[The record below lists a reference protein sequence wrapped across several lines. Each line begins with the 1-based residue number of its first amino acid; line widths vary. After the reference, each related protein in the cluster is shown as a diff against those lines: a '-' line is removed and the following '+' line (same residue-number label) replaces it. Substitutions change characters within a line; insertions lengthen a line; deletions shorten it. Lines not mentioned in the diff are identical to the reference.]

1 MPTSQIVPQ
10 SNHRERAKQYILSS
24 AKKGL
29 FSPRFDLFMDHLYE
43 LGFEVPREEKCLL
56 QKWYQDLLEFEFLK
70 DIISNT
76 IAFEIEE
83 VIIHSCEWIQ
93 MIGAKR
99 KEFYGP
105 FLNST
110 DFQFAL
116 EYLALKSQIIWNTGH
131 PVASHS
137 LELFNRKW
145 RATFVHKELSPKG
158 NSKLFLRARKS
169 QNFRL
174 HDFKVSE
181 GQKTFIEQFIKERK
195 TIIVAGATGSGKTT
209 FLRALLPLTSEREH
223 IVILEDTHELESS
236 SPFITYLLA
245 KPQDKKR
252 LVDLCHQVLRMRPD
266 RLLLGEIR
274 GNEIVPLLL
283 SLNTGHSGLLSTIH
297 ANSSLDTLHR
307 LCLLFQVYA
316 KDMSLAYS
324 EVLKLVCQGV
334 DIIIYL
340 ENKEVK
346 EILEVK
352 GSEGMTPFYQMW
364 S

>member
-1 MPTSQIVPQ
+1 MLTSKTITQP
-10 SNHRERAKQYILSS
+10 NHRERARQYILTS

-29 FSPRFDLFMDHLYE
+29 FAPSFTFFIEHLDD
-43 LGFEVPREEKCLL
+43 LGFEVDREEKCLL
-56 QKWYQDLLEFEFLK
+56 KKWYQDLLELQFLK
-70 DIISNT
+70 DILSNA
-76 IAFEIEE
+76 IAFEVEE
-83 VIIHSCEWIQ
+83 VIMHSCEWVQ
-93 MIGAKR
+93 LIGTKR

-105 FLNST
+105 FLSKS
-110 DFQFAL
+110 DFQFTL
-116 EYLALKSQIIWNTGH
+116 EYLALRSQIIWNTSH

-137 LELFNRKW
+137 LKLFDRSW

-169 QNFRL
+169 QDFKL
-174 HDFKVSE
+174 HEFKVSE
-181 GQKTFIEQFIKERK
+181 GQKAFIEKFIRERR
-195 TIIVAGATGSGKTT
+195 TIIIAGATGSGKTT

-274 GNEIVPLLL
+274 GHEIVPLLL

-334 DIIIYL
+334 DIIVYL
-340 ENKEVK
+340 KNKEVV

-364 S
+364 M